1 MPAFH
6 TFRPHPWHGVPI
18 GAGAPEVV
26 TAYVE
31 ITPFD
36 TIKYEVDKETGYLMV
51 DRPQPTNSLPPT
63 LYGFVPRTY
72 CGAAVAALAGLSR
85 GDGDPLDI
93 CILSE
98 RPINRADILLRAR
111 PLGGLLMNDDGEADD
126 KIIAVL
132 EKDPIWGAAR
142 TLEDVPAALVERL
155 RHYFLTYKLS
165 GGRTPVA
172 IDAVYGVARAH
183 AVIEAAR
190 TDYADTF
197 GR

>member
-6 TFRPHPWHGVPI
+6 TFRPHPWHGVS
-18 GAGAPEVV
+18 GEDAPAVV
-26 TAYVE
+26 MAYVE

-36 TIKYEVDKETGYLMV
+36 AIKYEVDKETGYLMV

-72 CGAAVAALAGLSR
+72 CGPHVARLAGLEK

-111 PLGGLLMNDDGEADD
+111 PLGGLLMNDAGEADD
-126 KIIAVL
+126 KIIAVI
-132 EKDPIWGAAR
+132 EKDPIWGGAR
-142 TLEDVPAALVERL
+142 TLNDVPTALVERL

-165 GGRTPVA
+165 EGRTPVV
-172 IDAVYGVARAH
+172 IDAVYGVDRAH
-183 AVIEAAR
+183 AVIEASRA
-190 TDYADTF
+190 DYADTF
-197 GR
+197 ER